1 MSRLPLLG
9 FFIEMA
15 RIKYSKET
23 KDFMKNVRAFLME
36 KNGGEIPPEWEALL
50 AMLKNYY
57 EQYVVATNEILD
69 LDSLVVDSRYGPQPH
84 PLLKIQASASIQVQ
98 KLCSE
103 FGLSMKQAQKLKVVE
118 PPKEE
123 TALEAFLKK
132 KKVEVR

>member
-1 MSRLPLLG
+1 MLG
-9 FFIEMA
+9 FFIDMA

-23 KDFMKNVRAFLME
+23 KDFMRNVRAFLE
-36 KNGGEIPPEWEALL
+36 NKNGGEIPAEWEA
-50 AMLKNYY
+50 MLGMLQNFY
-57 EQYVVATNEILD
+57 EQYTKATNELMA

-84 PLLKIQASASIQVQ
+84 PLLKVQAQASIRVE
-98 KLCSE
+98 KLCAE

>member
-1 MSRLPLLG
+1 MLG
-9 FFIEMA
+9 FFIDMA

-23 KDFMKNVRAFLME
+23 KDFMKNVRAFIE
-36 KNGGEIPPEWEALL
+36 SKNGGEIPPEWEAMLL
-50 AMLKNYY
+50 MLQNYY

-84 PLLKIQASASIQVQ
+84 PLLKIQATASVQVQ
-98 KLCSE
+98 KLCAE

>member
-1 MSRLPLLG
+1 
-9 FFIEMA
+9 MA

-23 KDFMKNVRAFLME
+23 KDFMRNVRAFLE
-36 KNGGEIPPEWEALL
+36 NKNGGEIPAEWEA
-50 AMLKNYY
+50 MLGMLQNFY
-57 EQYVVATNEILD
+57 EQYTKATNELMA

-84 PLLKIQASASIQVQ
+84 PLLKVQAQASIRVE
-98 KLCSE
+98 KLCAE